1 MRLSQWVS
9 LLKQKPF
16 SPQPGILL
24 GRKGQAPLG
33 ADSDSSKTEERSIT
47 KLNWAQRVSHS
58 RLTVGQ
64 VTVGQATVGQDAG
77 RNYYEFNSF

>member
-47 KLNWAQRVSHS
+47 KLN
-58 RLTVGQ
+58 
-64 VTVGQATVGQDAG
+64 
-77 RNYYEFNSF
+77 